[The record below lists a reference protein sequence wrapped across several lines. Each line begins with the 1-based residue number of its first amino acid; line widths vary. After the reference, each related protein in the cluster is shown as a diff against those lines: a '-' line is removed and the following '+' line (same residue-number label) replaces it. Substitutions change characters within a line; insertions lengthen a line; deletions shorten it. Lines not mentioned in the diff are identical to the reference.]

1 MADRLTVAEAADAL
15 GITRDAVYK
24 RIERDKIRHE
34 RDADGQLYVYVE
46 KSGTSR
52 RQDVQSESGALT
64 SALEARIESLERQL
78 EAERGSSAELRRL
91 LAAALERI
99 PPQLEAPERP
109 PEATKTDAETEESPA
124 PGQQEPWWRRW
135 FGGWAKMRSDSG
147 LRHNTSVVAVLV
159 AALVGVYTV
168 AVLLFAPDD
177 LLGWVSTLVS
187 TVASV
192 WGALVIGL
200 ILFELQT
207 QETDRKKKK
216 ELAQLLKTE
225 LSEVRRLIE
234 TYRTDVPD
242 GAQTSHRMQYVLHY
256 THPLIVE
263 EAARSGVFDTEQTSV
278 MLTLARNMRQHNV
291 LRQEAMMLRVEEVRA
306 RFASGNQYSEATEYF
321 TRALRALQKSE
332 GEIMNGCTKLLE
344 SLP

>member
-1 MADRLTVAEAADAL
+1 
-15 GITRDAVYK
+15 
-24 RIERDKIRHE
+24 
-34 RDADGQLYVYVE
+34 
-46 KSGTSR
+46 
-52 RQDVQSESGALT
+52 
-64 SALEARIESLERQL
+64 
-78 EAERGSSAELRRL
+78 
-91 LAAALERI
+91 
-99 PPQLEAPERP
+99 
-109 PEATKTDAETEESPA
+109 
-124 PGQQEPWWRRW
+124 
-135 FGGWAKMRSDSG
+135 MRSDSG
-147 LRHNTSVVAVLV
+147 IRHNTSVVAVLV
-159 AALVGVYTV
+159 AALVGVYAV

-263 EAARSGVFDTEQTSV
+263 EAARSGLFDTERTSV
-278 MLTLARNMRQHNV
+278 MLTLARYMRQHNV
-291 LRQEAMMLRVEEVRA
+291 LRQEAMTLRME
-306 RFASGNQYSEATEYF
+306 
-321 TRALRALQKSE
+321 K
-332 GEIMNGCTKLLE
+332 
-344 SLP
+344 